1 MRTVHHRCATVRG
14 QQVSYGEGGPVAEP
28 RAGAAATEVRPAVE
42 FGVPATGAVVLLG
55 SIEAVEVNDGRL
67 TTAVRL
73 GRSGER
79 IALRVPAPLWS
90 TVRHYLCH
98 QVAACGHLRRD
109 QRTGRLVLDLVSVD
123 PLEL

>member
-1 MRTVHHRCATVRG
+1 MRTVRPRRATVRG
-14 QQVSYGEGGPVAEP
+14 RQVIHRETGWGDGFGDP
-28 RAGAAATEVRPAVE
+28 AA
-42 FGVPATGAVVLLG
+42 GAVVLLG

-79 IALRVPAPLWS
+79 IALRVPAALWS

-98 QVAACGHLRRD
+98 QVAARGHLRRD
-109 QRTGRLVLDLVSVD
+109 PRTGRLVLDLMSVD
-123 PLEL
+123 PIEL